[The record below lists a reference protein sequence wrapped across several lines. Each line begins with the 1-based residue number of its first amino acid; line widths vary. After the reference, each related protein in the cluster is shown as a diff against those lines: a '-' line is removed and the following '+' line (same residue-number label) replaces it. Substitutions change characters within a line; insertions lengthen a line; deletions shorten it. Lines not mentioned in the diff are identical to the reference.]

1 MIVTDDAGLRRI
13 LETHKVIAMVGLS
26 QKEDRPSNIVA
37 RYLIARGYT
46 VIPVNPAQTEILGQ
60 RCYASLKDIP
70 VKVDMV
76 DVFRK
81 SADVPPFAADAI
93 AIGAKSLW
101 LQIGIINEDAAA
113 KASAA
118 GLDVVMDR
126 CPKIE
131 YARLHAELG
140 WGGVVSN
147 LISSRRRRL

>member
-1 MIVTDDAGLRRI
+1 MIISDDAGLRRI
-13 LETHKVIAMVGLS
+13 LENHKVIAMVGLS

-37 RYLIARGYT
+37 RYLMARGYT
-46 VIPVNPAQTEILGQ
+46 VIPVNPGQDEILGQ

-81 SADVPPFAADAI
+81 SADVPPFAEDAI
-93 AIGAKSLW
+93 AISAKSLW
-101 LQIGIINEDAAA
+101 MQIGIINEDAAK

-131 YARLHAELG
+131 YARLLA
-140 WGGVVSN
+140 
-147 LISSRRRRL
+147 

>member
-1 MIVTDDAGLRRI
+1 MIITDDANLTR
-13 LETHKVIAMVGLS
+13 LLDTHRVIAMVGLS
-26 QKEDRPSNIVA
+26 ARADRPSNSVA
-37 RYLIARGYT
+37 RYLLARGYT
-46 VIPVNPAQTEILGQ
+46 VIPVNPAVSEILGQ
-60 RCYASLKDIP
+60 CCYASLHDIP

-81 SADVPPFAADAI
+81 ADDVPPLADAAI

-101 LQIGIINEDAAA
+101 LQLGIINETAAA

-131 YARLHAELG
+131 YARLFG
-140 WGGVVSN
+140 
-147 LISSRRRRL
+147 

>member
-1 MIVTDDAGLRRI
+1 MIISDDAGLRRI
-13 LETHKVIAMVGLS
+13 LEQHKVIAMVGLS

-37 RYLIARGYT
+37 RYLMAHGYT
-46 VIPVNPAQTEILGQ
+46 VIPVNPGQDEILGQ
-60 RCYASLKDIP
+60 RCYASLKEIP

-76 DVFRK
+76 DIFRK
-81 SADVPPFAADAI
+81 SSDVPPFADDAI

-101 LQIGIINEDAAA
+101 LQIGVVNESSAA

-131 YARLHAELG
+131 YARLLG
-140 WGGVVSN
+140 
-147 LISSRRRRL
+147 

>member
-37 RYLIARGYT
+37 RYLMAHGYT

-81 SADVPPFAADAI
+81 SADVPPFADDAI

-101 LQIGIINEDAAA
+101 MQIGIINEDAAA

-131 YARLHAELG
+131 HARLLD
-140 WGGVVSN
+140 
-147 LISSRRRRL
+147 

>member
-1 MIVTDDAGLRRI
+1 MIVNDDAGLRRI
-13 LETHKVIAMVGLS
+13 LENHKVIAMVGLS

-37 RYLIARGYT
+37 RYLMARGYT
-46 VIPVNPAQTEILGQ
+46 VIPVNPGQDEILGQ

-81 SADVPPFAADAI
+81 SSDVPPFADDAI

-101 LQIGIINEDAAA
+101 MQIGIINEAAA
-113 KASAA
+113 AQASAA

-131 YARLHAELG
+131 YARLFG
-140 WGGVVSN
+140 
-147 LISSRRRRL
+147 

>member
-1 MIVTDDAGLRRI
+1 MIVTDDAGLIRI
-13 LETHKVIAMVGLS
+13 LESHKVIAMVGLS

-37 RYLIARGYT
+37 RYLMARGYT
-46 VIPVNPAQTEILGQ
+46 VIPVNPGQSEILGQ
-60 RCYASLKDIP
+60 RCYASLKEIP

-81 SADVPPFAADAI
+81 SADVPPFADDAI

-101 LQIGIINEDAAA
+101 LQIGIINEDAAE
-113 KASAA
+113 KAAAA

-131 YARLHAELG
+131 YARLF
-140 WGGVVSN
+140 S
-147 LISSRRRRL
+147 

>member
-1 MIVTDDAGLRRI
+1 MIVNDDAGLRRI
-13 LETHKVIAMVGLS
+13 LENHKVIAMVGLS

-37 RYLIARGYT
+37 RYLMARGYT
-46 VIPVNPAQTEILGQ
+46 VIPVNPGQDEILGQ

-81 SADVPPFAADAI
+81 SADVPPFADDAI
-93 AIGAKSLW
+93 AMGAKSLW
-101 LQIGIINEDAAA
+101 LQIGIINEAVAEKAA
-113 KASAA
+113 AA

-131 YARLHAELG
+131 YARLFG
-140 WGGVVSN
+140 
-147 LISSRRRRL
+147 

>member
-1 MIVTDDAGLRRI
+1 MIVNDDAGLRRI
-13 LETHKVIAMVGLS
+13 LENHKIIAMVGLS

-37 RYLIARGYT
+37 RYLMARGFT
-46 VIPVNPAQTEILGQ
+46 VIPVNPGQDEILGQ
-60 RCYASLKDIP
+60 RCYASLKEIP

-81 SADVPPFAADAI
+81 SSDVPPFADDAI

-101 LQIGIINEDAAA
+101 MQIGIINEDAAA

-131 YARLHAELG
+131 YARLLD
-140 WGGVVSN
+140 
-147 LISSRRRRL
+147 